1 MRPCLVWWFTMEL
14 WTGFTLGLLGSF
26 HCIGMCGPIAL
37 SIPVENRSVG
47 AMLFRG
53 LLYNSGRIFTYAFL
67 GFGLGILGMGATV
80 AGYQNILSIV
90 LGALIIIFAFFP
102 HLKLPG
108 KLNILYTRFSRMIS
122 SSITTLF
129 KDRSTSSSFLIGLL
143 NGLLPCGF
151 VVTAL
156 AVALVT
162 DTALHSS
169 IYMALFGLGTLPVML
184 LMNMA
189 PGFVTPKWRSKLRPF
204 SAYFAIII
212 GLMLIWRGFMLA
224 DGMMGH

>member
-1 MRPCLVWWFTMEL
+1 MEL

-37 SIPVENRSVG
+37 SIPGENRSSG

-67 GFGLGILGMGATV
+67 GFGLGILGMGATI
-80 AGYQNILSIV
+80 AGYQNLLSII
-90 LGALIIIFAFFP
+90 LGALIVIFAIVP
-102 HLKLPG
+102 RIKLPG
-108 KLNILYTRFSRMIS
+108 KLNHWYAQFSGMIS
-122 SSITTLF
+122 SSIATLF
-129 KDRSTSSSFLIGLL
+129 KKKSSSSSFLIGLL
-143 NGLLPCGF
+143 NGFLPCGF

-189 PGFVTPKWRSKLRPF
+189 PGFISPKMRTKLRPF
-204 SAYFAIII
+204 STYFAIII
-212 GLMLIWRGFMLA
+212 GLLLIWRGFMVG
-224 DGMMGH
+224 DGMIGH

>member
-1 MRPCLVWWFTMEL
+1 MEL

-37 SIPVENRSVG
+37 SIPSRDSSKP
-47 AMLFRG
+47 AMFVRG
-53 LLYNSGRIFTYAFL
+53 ILYNSGRIFTYAFL
-67 GFGLGILGMGATV
+67 GFGLGILGMGATI
-80 AGYQNILSIV
+80 AGYQNVLSIV
-90 LGALIIIFAFFP
+90 LGALIVGFAIFP
-102 HLKLPG
+102 RIKLPG
-108 KLNILYTRFSRMIS
+108 GLKKIYQNSQSMIS
-122 SSITTLF
+122 SSIASLF
-129 KDRSTSSSFLIGLL
+129 KEKSASSSFLIGLL
-143 NGLLPCGF
+143 NGFLPCGF

-184 LMNMA
+184 FMNMA
-189 PGFVTPKWRSKLRPF
+189 PGFISPKMRSKLRPF
-204 SAYFAIII
+204 STYFAIII
-212 GLMLIWRGFMLA
+212 GLLLIWRGIMVG

>member
-1 MRPCLVWWFTMEL
+1 MEL

-37 SIPVENRSVG
+37 SIPGQSRSAG
-47 AMLFRG
+47 AMLSRG

-67 GFGLGILGMGATV
+67 GFGLGILGMGATI
-80 AGYQNILSIV
+80 AGYQNLLSIILGV
-90 LGALIIIFAFFP
+90 LIVIFAIVP
-102 HLKLPG
+102 RIKLPG
-108 KLNILYTRFSRMIS
+108 KLTKIYQDFQTMIN
-122 SSITTLF
+122 SSISTLF
-129 KDRSTSSSFLIGLL
+129 KKRSASSSFLIGLL
-143 NGLLPCGF
+143 NGFLPCGF

-169 IYMALFGLGTLPVML
+169 MYMALFGLGTLPVML

-189 PGFVTPKWRSKLRPF
+189 PGFISPKWRSKLRPF
-204 SAYFAIII
+204 STYFAIII
-212 GLMLIWRGFMLA
+212 GLLLIWRGSMVG

>member
-1 MRPCLVWWFTMEL
+1 MEL

-37 SIPVENRSVG
+37 SIPGEDRSAG
-47 AMLFRG
+47 GMLFRG

-80 AGYQNILSIV
+80 AGYQHILSIL
-90 LGALIIIFAFFP
+90 LGAGIIFFAIVP
-102 HLKLPG
+102 RIKLPG
-108 KLNILYTRFSRMIS
+108 KLTSTYQKFQSLVS
-122 SSITTLF
+122 STIATLF
-129 KDRSTSSSFLIGLL
+129 KERSTYSSFLIGLL
-143 NGLLPCGF
+143 NGFLPCGF

-169 IYMALFGLGTLPVML
+169 IYMALFGLGTLPIML
-184 LMNMA
+184 FMNMA
-189 PGFVTPKWRSKLRPF
+189 PGFISPKLRSKLRPF
-204 SAYFAIII
+204 STYFAIII
-212 GLMLIWRGFMLA
+212 GLLLIWRGFMA
-224 DGMMGH
+224 SGGMMEH

>member
-1 MRPCLVWWFTMEL
+1 MPRYTFWMIMEL

-37 SIPVENRSVG
+37 SIPGGNRSPV
-47 AMLFRG
+47 AMFSRG
-53 LLYNSGRIFTYAFL
+53 ILYNSGRIFTYALL
-67 GFGLGILGMGATV
+67 GFGLGFLGMGAAIT
-80 AGYQNILSIV
+80 GYQNMLSIV
-90 LGALIIIFAFFP
+90 LGALIVFFAVFP
-102 HLKLPG
+102 HIKLPER
-108 KLNILYTRFSRMIS
+108 LRNVYARFQSQIS
-122 SSITTLF
+122 SSIATLF
-129 KDRSTSSSFLIGLL
+129 KNKSTSSSFLIGLL

-184 LMNMA
+184 MLNMA
-189 PGFVTPKWRSKLRPF
+189 PGFISPKMRSKLRPF
-204 SAYFAIII
+204 STYFAVII
-212 GLMLIWRGFMLA
+212 GLLLIWRGFMVG

>member
-1 MRPCLVWWFTMEL
+1 MEL

-37 SIPVENRSVG
+37 SIPGENRSPS

-53 LLYNSGRIFTYAFL
+53 ILYNSGRVFTYAFL

-80 AGYQNILSIV
+80 AGYQNILSV
-90 LGALIIIFAFFP
+90 LLGAMIVFFALFP
-102 HLKLPG
+102 HIKLPKKFRKVYG
-108 KLNILYTRFSRMIS
+108 NFQKIIS
-122 SSITTLF
+122 SNIATLF
-129 KDRSTSSSFLIGLL
+129 KESSPSSSFIIGLL
-143 NGLLPCGF
+143 NGFLPCGF

-184 LMNMA
+184 MMNMA
-189 PGFVTPKWRSKLRPF
+189 PGFISPKMRSKLRPF
-204 SAYFAIII
+204 STYFAIII
-212 GLMLIWRGFMLA
+212 GLLLIWRGFMVG

>member
-1 MRPCLVWWFTMEL
+1 MEL

-37 SIPVENRSVG
+37 SIPGENRSKG

-53 LLYNSGRIFTYAFL
+53 ILYNSGRIFTYAFL

-80 AGYQNILSIV
+80 AGYQNILSIL
-90 LGALIIIFAFFP
+90 LGALIVIFAIFP
-102 HLKLPG
+102 HVKLPG
-108 KLNILYTRFSRMIS
+108 TFRDTYGKFQSMIT
-122 SSITTLF
+122 SSIASLF
-129 KDRSTSSSFLIGLL
+129 KERTSSSSFLIGLL
-143 NGLLPCGF
+143 NGFLPCGF

-162 DTALHSS
+162 ETAMHSS

-189 PGFVTPKWRSKLRPF
+189 PGFISQKTRAKLRPF
-204 SAYFAIII
+204 SMYFAVII
-212 GLMLIWRGFMLA
+212 GLLLIWRGFMM
-224 DGMMGH
+224 DGGMVHW

>member
-1 MRPCLVWWFTMEL
+1 MEL

-37 SIPVENRSVG
+37 SIPGENRSNSS
-47 AMLFRG
+47 MFFRG
-53 LLYNSGRIFTYAFL
+53 ILYNSGRIFTYAFL
-67 GFGLGILGMGATV
+67 GFGLGILGMGATI
-80 AGYQNILSIV
+80 AGYQNLLSIS
-90 LGALIIIFAFFP
+90 LGALIVLFALFP
-102 HLKLPG
+102 HIKFPKKPG
-108 KLNILYTRFSRMIS
+108 KLYDRFQKMIS
-122 SSITTLF
+122 SSIATLF
-129 KDRSTSSSFLIGLL
+129 KDRSVSSAFLIGLL

-184 LMNMA
+184 MMNMA
-189 PGFVTPKWRSKLRPF
+189 PGFISPKWRSKLRPF
-204 SAYFAIII
+204 STYFAVII
-212 GLMLIWRGFMLA
+212 GLLLIWRGVMVGN
-224 DGMMGH
+224 GMIGH

>member
-1 MRPCLVWWFTMEL
+1 MEL

-37 SIPVENRSVG
+37 SIPGQNRSKPTIF
-47 AMLFRG
+47 FRG
-53 LLYNSGRIFTYAFL
+53 IFYNTGRIFTYALL

-80 AGYQNILSIV
+80 AGYQNVLSIS
-90 LGALIIIFAFFP
+90 LGALIVIFAVFP
-102 HLKLPG
+102 YVRFPEMVKKPYEKFQKL
-108 KLNILYTRFSRMIS
+108 IS
-122 SSITTLF
+122 SSISRLF
-129 KDRSTSSSFLIGLL
+129 KDQSAGSAFLIGLL
-143 NGLLPCGF
+143 NGFLPCGF

-184 LMNMA
+184 MMNMA
-189 PGFVTPKWRSKLRPF
+189 PGYISPKWRSKLRPF
-204 SAYFAIII
+204 STYFAVII
-212 GLMLIWRGFMLA
+212 GLLLIWRGLMVG
-224 DGMMGH
+224 DGLTAH